1 MTLSAIGAPA
11 DVPDAKSGFPG
22 IGSIAWPVAGIV
34 LALAGHLYL
43 ALTRAINWDEFYH
56 YSQVQ
61 KLAQGTLTEPLQTLY
76 TRAFVWVVDLPGLG
90 VDHIVAIRV
99 FMFLCMVVV
108 AAAIFGAASRFV
120 GRVPSAFCAL
130 IYLTAGY
137 VLQHGTSFRFDAPAA
152 ALLMT
157 AAWILLRFRLS
168 PGTVLA
174 VGLLAGLSAM
184 LTIKTILYAPVFL
197 GIAGLLW
204 SEAADKRRLLIQL
217 AAVGAAALGAF
228 ALIYL
233 AHASSLAGNSDVEA
247 MKVVSRAG
255 GKMFHFGYVTYWQSM
270 VKGAQLSLVLAL
282 VILAF
287 PFVIWKAALSKAEK
301 WALAG
306 FYLPILTLFFYH
318 NTAPYFYVYM
328 LPPVTVACGVVLSL
342 IVRFRAT
349 AVAMM
354 ALLLAG
360 GGLILSHE
368 PPNPIERQRQIL
380 RVAQAMFPGGVS
392 YFDSCAMLGSFPKAN
407 VFMTPWGIDQYLL
420 GGFPSLQETM
430 SIKPVPLVV
439 NDDYMFEDAL
449 NGKGAVPAFLPGDL
463 AAIRDTFVH
472 LWGPFWIAGEEIP
485 ARAGGHAFEIRVPG
499 FYTARGASVT
509 IGDRML
515 VPGQFLYLDRGVYR
529 ASTTGDK
536 AARLIWGKD
545 IKVPAQPDAGGP
557 LFMPF

>member
-1 MTLSAIGAPA
+1 MTPFTAGAPA
-11 DVPDAKSGFPG
+11 GKARIPG
-22 IGSIAWPVAGIV
+22 VSSIFWPVAGIV

-76 TRAFVWVVDLPGLG
+76 TRAFVWVVNLPGVG
-90 VDHIVAIRV
+90 VDHIVAIRM
-99 FMFLCMVVV
+99 FMFLCIVVV
-108 AAAIFGAASRFV
+108 AVAIFGSASRFV
-120 GRVPSAFCAL
+120 GRVPAAFCSL

-157 AAWILLRFRLS
+157 AAWMLLRFRLS
-168 PGTVLA
+168 IGPILA

-197 GIAGLLW
+197 GIAWLLW
-204 SEAADKRRLLIQL
+204 SEADNKRRLLFQL
-217 AAVGAAALGAF
+217 AAVGVAALGSF

-255 GKMFHFGYVTYWQSM
+255 GKMFHFGYVTYWLSM
-270 VKGAQLSLVLAL
+270 VKGVQLSLVLAL

-287 PFVIWKAALSKAEK
+287 PVMVWKGALSKPEK
-301 WALAG
+301 WAITG

-328 LPPVTVACGVVLSL
+328 LPPVTVACGVVLAPL
-342 IVRFRAT
+342 VARYRAVSVT
-349 AVAMM
+349 G
-354 ALLLAG
+354 LLLLG
-360 GGLILSHE
+360 GGFVFYNE
-368 PPNPIERQRQIL
+368 PPNTIERQRQIL
-380 RVAQAMFPGGVS
+380 RVADTMFPGGVA

-420 GGFPSLQETM
+420 GGFPSLEETM
-430 SIKPVPLVV
+430 ASKPVPLMV
-439 NDDYMFEDAL
+439 NDDYMFEEAL
-449 NGKGAVPAFLPGDL
+449 NGKAPVRAFLPGDL

-472 LWGPFWIAGEEIP
+472 LWGPFWIAGEDIP
-485 ARAGGHAFEIRVPG
+485 ARASGHAFKVRVPG
-499 FYTARGASVT
+499 FYTVRGASVT
-509 IGDRML
+509 IGDR
-515 VPGQFLYLDRGVYR
+515 VVAPGQFVHLDRGVYR
-529 ASTTGDK
+529 ASTAG
-536 AARLIWGKD
+536 ANGARLIWGKD
-545 IKVPAQPDAGGP
+545 IEVPVQPDAGGS

>member
-1 MTLSAIGAPA
+1 MTSTAIGAPA
-11 DVPDAKSGFPG
+11 GKSRIPRA
-22 IGSIAWPVAGIV
+22 GSIFWPVAGIV
-34 LALAGHLYL
+34 LALTGHLHL

-76 TRAFVWVVDLPGLG
+76 TRAFVWAVDLPGVG
-90 VDHIVAIRV
+90 VDHIVAIRM
-99 FMFLCMVVV
+99 FMFLCIVVV
-108 AAAIFGAASRFV
+108 AAAIFGAAARFV
-120 GRVPSAFCAL
+120 GRVPAAFCAL

-152 ALLMT
+152 AMLMT
-157 AAWILLRFRLS
+157 AAWMLLRFRLS
-168 PGTVLA
+168 LGTILA

-197 GIAGLLW
+197 GIAWLLW
-204 SEAADKRRLLIQL
+204 SEAGNKRRLLFQL
-217 AAVGAAALGAF
+217 GTVGAVALVSF

-255 GKMFHFGYVTYWQSM
+255 GKMFHFGYVTYWLSL
-270 VKGAQLSLVLAL
+270 VKGVQLSLVLAL

-287 PFVIWKAALSKAEK
+287 PLMVWKAALSKPEK
-301 WALAG
+301 LALTG

-328 LPPVTVACGVVLSL
+328 LPPVTVACGVVLASL
-342 IVRFRAT
+342 
-349 AVAMM
+349 VARYRSISVA
-354 ALLLAG
+354 ALMLLG
-360 GGLILSHE
+360 GGFVFYNE
-368 PPNPIERQRQIL
+368 PPNTIERQRQIL
-380 RVAQAMFPGGVS
+380 RVADTMFPGGVA

-420 GGFPSLQETM
+420 GGFPSLEKTM
-430 SIKPVPLVV
+430 ASKPVPLVV

-449 NGKGAVPAFLPGDL
+449 NGKGDVPAFLPGDL

-472 LWGPFWIAGEEIP
+472 LWGPFWIAGEDIP
-485 ARAGGHAFEIRVPG
+485 ARASDYAFKVRVPG
-499 FYTARGASVT
+499 FYTVRGASVT
-509 IGDRML
+509 IGDRMIA
-515 VPGQFLYLDRGVYR
+515 PGQFIHLDRGDYR

-536 AARLIWGKD
+536 GARLIWGKD
-545 IKVPAQPDAGGP
+545 IKVPVRPDAGGP

>member
-1 MTLSAIGAPA
+1 MTSAAAGAPA
-11 DVPDAKSGFPG
+11 GKAKFPDAS
-22 IGSIAWPVAGIV
+22 SIFWPLAGIV

-43 ALTRAINWDEFYH
+43 ALTRAINWDEYYH

-76 TRAFVWVVDLPGLG
+76 TRAFVWVVDLPGVA
-90 VDHIVAIRV
+90 VDHIVAIRI
-99 FMFLCMVVV
+99 FMFLCVIVVT
-108 AAAIFGAASRFV
+108 AAIFGTASRFV
-120 GRVPSAFCAL
+120 GRVPAAFCAL

-157 AAWILLRFRLS
+157 AAWMLLRFRLNAG
-168 PGTVLA
+168 PILV

-184 LTIKTILYAPVFL
+184 LTIKTILYTPVFF
-197 GIAGLLW
+197 GIAWLLW
-204 SEAADKRRLLIQL
+204 SEADNKRPLLFQL
-217 AAVGAAALGAF
+217 AGVGAAALGSF

-255 GKMFHFGYVTYWQSM
+255 GKMFHFGYVTYWLSL
-270 VKGAQLSLVLAL
+270 VKGVQLSLVLSL

-287 PFVIWKAALSKAEK
+287 PAVVWKAALSKPEK
-301 WALAG
+301 WALTG

-328 LPPVTVACGVVLSL
+328 LPPVTVACGVVLASL
-342 IVRFRAT
+342 
-349 AVAMM
+349 VARYRSISVA
-354 ALLLAG
+354 ALLLLG
-360 GGLILSHE
+360 GGFVFYNE
-368 PPNPIERQRQIL
+368 PPNTIERQRQIL
-380 RVAQAMFPGGVS
+380 RVADDMFPGGVA
-392 YFDSCAMLGSFPKAN
+392 YFDSCAMLGRFPKAN

-420 GGFPSLQETM
+420 GGFPSLEETM
-430 SIKPVPLVV
+430 ASKPVPLMV

-449 NGKGAVPAFLPGDL
+449 NGKGPVPAFLPGDL

-472 LWGPFWIAGEEIP
+472 LWGPFWIAGEDIP
-485 ARAGGHAFEIRVPG
+485 ARASGHAFKVRVPG
-499 FYTARGASVT
+499 YYTVRGSSVT
-509 IGDRML
+509 IGDRE
-515 VPGQFLYLDRGVYR
+515 VAPGQFVHLDRGVYR
-529 ASTTGDK
+529 ASTAG
-536 AARLIWGKD
+536 ANGARLVWGKD
-545 IKVPAQPDAGGP
+545 INIPAQPDTGGP

>member
-1 MTLSAIGAPA
+1 VTSSTTGVPAGKKRIPGA
-11 DVPDAKSGFPG
+11 S
-22 IGSIAWPVAGIV
+22 SIFWPLAGIV

-76 TRAFVWVVDLPGLG
+76 TRAFVWVVDLSGVG
-90 VDHIVAIRV
+90 VDHIVAIRL
-99 FMFLCMVVV
+99 FMFLCIIVV
-108 AAAIFGAASRFV
+108 AAAIFGTASRFV
-120 GRVPSAFCAL
+120 ARVPAAFCAL

-157 AAWILLRFRLS
+157 AAWILLRFRLNA
-168 PGTVLA
+168 GLILV
-174 VGLLAGLSAM
+174 VGLLAGISAM

-197 GIAGLLW
+197 GIAWLLW
-204 SEAADKRRLLIQL
+204 SEAENKRRPLFQL
-217 AAVGAAALGAF
+217 TAVGVTALGSF

-255 GKMFHFGYVTYWQSM
+255 GKMFHFGYVTYWLSM
-270 VKGAQLSLVLAL
+270 VKGVQLSLVLAL

-287 PFVIWKAALSKAEK
+287 PVVAWKAALSKPEK
-301 WALAG
+301 WALTG

-328 LPPVTVACGVVLSL
+328 LPPVTVACGVVLASL
-342 IVRFRAT
+342 
-349 AVAMM
+349 VARYRSISVA
-354 ALLLAG
+354 ALLLLGAG
-360 GGLILSHE
+360 FVFYNE
-368 PPNPIERQRQIL
+368 PPNAIERQRQML
-380 RVAQAMFPGGVS
+380 RVADDMFPGGVA

-420 GGFPSLQETM
+420 GGFPSLEETM
-430 SIKPVPLVV
+430 ASKPVPLIV

-449 NGKGAVPAFLPGDL
+449 NGQGPVPAFLPGDL

-472 LWGPFWIAGEEIP
+472 LWGPFWIAGEDIP
-485 ARAGGHAFEIRVPG
+485 ARASGYAFTVRVPG
-499 FYTARGASVT
+499 FYTVHGASVA
-509 IGDRML
+509 IGDRM
-515 VPGQFLYLDRGVYR
+515 VAPGQFVHLDRGVYR
-529 ASTTGDK
+529 ASTAGDK
-536 AARLIWGKD
+536 GARLIWGKG
-545 IKVPAQPDAGGP
+545 IEVPPQPDAGGP

>member
-1 MTLSAIGAPA
+1 VTSSVAGKPA
-11 DVPDAKSGFPG
+11 GKSRIPRA
-22 IGSIAWPVAGIV
+22 GSIFWPAAGIV

-76 TRAFVWVVDLPGLG
+76 TRAFVWAVDLPGVG
-90 VDHIVAIRV
+90 VDHIVAIRM
-99 FMFLCMVVV
+99 FMFLCIIVV

-120 GRVPSAFCAL
+120 GRVPAAFCAL

-157 AAWILLRFRLS
+157 AGWMLLRFRLS
-168 PGTVLA
+168 IGPILA

-197 GIAGLLW
+197 GIAWLLW
-204 SEAADKRRLLIQL
+204 SEADNKRRLLVQL
-217 AAVGAAALGAF
+217 AAVGAAALGSF

-255 GKMFHFGYVTYWQSM
+255 GKMFHFGYVTYWLSM

-287 PFVIWKAALSKAEK
+287 PVMVWKAALSKPEK

-328 LPPVTVACGVVLSL
+328 LPPVTVACGVVLAPL
-342 IVRFRAT
+342 
-349 AVAMM
+349 VARYRSISVA
-354 ALLLAG
+354 ALLLLG
-360 GGLILSHE
+360 GGFVFYNE
-368 PPNPIERQRQIL
+368 PPNTIERQRQIL
-380 RVAQAMFPGGVS
+380 RVADTMFPGGVA

-420 GGFPSLQETM
+420 GGFPSLEKTM
-430 SIKPVPLVV
+430 ASKPVPLVV

-449 NGKGAVPAFLPGDL
+449 NGKGPVPAFLPGDL

-472 LWGPFWIAGEEIP
+472 LWGPFWVAGEDIP
-485 ARAGGHAFEIRVPG
+485 AGASGHAFKVRVPG
-499 FYTARGASVT
+499 FYTVRGASVS
-509 IGDRML
+509 IGDRL
-515 VPGQFLYLDRGVYR
+515 ISPGQSVHLDRGDYR

-536 AARLIWGKD
+536 GARLIWGKD

>member
-1 MTLSAIGAPA
+1 MTSTAIGAPA
-11 DVPDAKSGFPG
+11 NIPAEKSRLPG
-22 IGSIAWPVAGIV
+22 VGSIFWPVAGIV

-76 TRAFVWVVDLPGLG
+76 TRAFVWVVDLPGVG
-90 VDHIVAIRV
+90 VDHIVVIRM
-99 FMFLCMVVV
+99 FMFLCVIVI

-120 GRVPSAFCAL
+120 GRVPAAFCAL

-168 PGTVLA
+168 IGPILA

-197 GIAGLLW
+197 GIAWLLW
-204 SEAADKRRLLIQL
+204 SEAANKRRLLVQL
-217 AAVGAAALGAF
+217 AAVGAAAVGAF

-255 GKMFHFGYVTYWQSM
+255 GKMFHFGYVTYWESM

-287 PFVIWKAALSKAEK
+287 PLVVWKAALSKPEK
-301 WALAG
+301 WALTG

-342 IVRFRAT
+342 ITRFRAMT
-349 AVAMM
+349 IAMI
-354 ALLLAG
+354 ALLLSG
-360 GGLILSHE
+360 GGLILSNE
-368 PPNPIERQRQIL
+368 PPNPIERQRHIL
-380 RVAQAMFPGGVS
+380 RVAHAMFPGGVA

-420 GGFPSLQETM
+420 GGFPSLEKTM
-430 SIKPVPLVV
+430 TTKPVPLVV

-449 NGKGAVPAFLPGDL
+449 NGKGPVPAFLPGDL

-472 LWGPFWIAGEEIP
+472 LWGPFWIAGEDIP
-485 ARAGGHAFEIRVPG
+485 AGASNHAFRVRVPG
-499 FYTARGASVT
+499 FYTVRGAGVT
-509 IGDRML
+509 IGNRKL
-515 VPGQFLYLDRGVYR
+515 APGQFVHLDRGVHR

-536 AARLIWGKD
+536 GARLIWGKD
-545 IKVPAQPDAGGP
+545 IKVPAQPDTGGP

>member
-1 MTLSAIGAPA
+1 MTSSVAGTPAGKSRIPGA
-11 DVPDAKSGFPG
+11 
-22 IGSIAWPVAGIV
+22 GSIFWPVAGIV
-34 LALAGHLYL
+34 VALAGHLYL
-43 ALTRAINWDEFYH
+43 ALMRAINWDEFYH

-76 TRAFVWVVDLPGLG
+76 TRAFVWAVDLPGVG
-90 VDHIVAIRV
+90 VDHIVAIRM
-99 FMFLCMVVV
+99 FMFLCIIVV

-120 GRVPSAFCAL
+120 GRVPAAFCAL

-157 AAWILLRFRLS
+157 AAWMLLRFRLS
-168 PGTVLA
+168 IGAILA

-197 GIAGLLW
+197 GIAWLLW
-204 SEAADKRRLLIQL
+204 SEADNKRRLLIQL
-217 AAVGAAALGAF
+217 AAVGAAALGSF

-233 AHASSLAGNSDVEA
+233 AHASSLAGNSDFEA

-255 GKMFHFGYVTYWQSM
+255 GKMFHFGYVTYWLSM
-270 VKGAQLSLVLAL
+270 VKGVQLSLVLAL

-287 PFVIWKAALSKAEK
+287 PVMVWKAALSKPEK
-301 WALAG
+301 WALVG

-328 LPPVTVACGVVLSL
+328 LPPVTVACGVVLASL
-342 IVRFRAT
+342 
-349 AVAMM
+349 VARYRSISVT
-354 ALLLAG
+354 ALLLLGAG
-360 GGLILSHE
+360 FVFYNE
-368 PPNPIERQRQIL
+368 PPNTIERQRQIL
-380 RVAQAMFPGGVS
+380 RVTDTMFPGGVA

-420 GGFPSLQETM
+420 GGFPSLEETM
-430 SIKPVPLVV
+430 ASNPVPLVV

-449 NGKGAVPAFLPGDL
+449 NGKGPVPAFLPGDL
-463 AAIRDTFVH
+463 AVIRDTFVH
-472 LWGPFWIAGEEIP
+472 LWGPFWIAGEDIP
-485 ARAGGHAFEIRVPG
+485 ARARAHAFKVRVPG
-499 FYTARGASVT
+499 FYTVHGASVT
-509 IGDRML
+509 IGDRM
-515 VPGQFLYLDRGVYR
+515 VAAGQVVHLDRGDYR
-529 ASTTGDK
+529 AATAGDK
-536 AARLIWGKD
+536 GARLIWGKD

>member
-1 MTLSAIGAPA
+1 MTSSAVGTPAGKSRVPGA
-11 DVPDAKSGFPG
+11 S
-22 IGSIAWPVAGIV
+22 SIFWPLAGIA

-61 KLAQGTLTEPLQTLY
+61 KLAQGMLSEPLQTLY
-76 TRAFVWVVDLPGLG
+76 TRAFVWAVDLPGVG
-90 VDHIVAIRV
+90 VDHIVAIRM
-99 FMFLCMVVV
+99 FMFLSIIVV

-120 GRVPSAFCAL
+120 GRVPAAFCSL

-157 AAWILLRFRLS
+157 AAWMLLRFRLS
-168 PGTVLA
+168 IGPILI
-174 VGLLAGLSAM
+174 VGVLAGLSAM

-197 GIAGLLW
+197 GIAWLLW
-204 SEAADKRRLLIQL
+204 SEADNKRRLLVQL
-217 AAVGAAALGAF
+217 AAVGAAALGSF

-255 GKMFHFGYVTYWQSM
+255 GKMFHFGYVTYWLSM
-270 VKGAQLSLVLAL
+270 VKGVQLSLVLAL

-287 PFVIWKAALSKAEK
+287 PVVVWKRALSKSEK
-301 WALAG
+301 LALTG

-328 LPPVTVACGVVLSL
+328 LPPVTVACGVVLASL
-342 IVRFRAT
+342 IARYRAIS
-349 AVAMM
+349 VA
-354 ALLLAG
+354 ALLLLGAG
-360 GGLILSHE
+360 FVFYNE
-368 PPNPIERQRQIL
+368 PPNTMERQRQIL
-380 RVAQAMFPGGVS
+380 RVADTMFPGGVA
-392 YFDSCAMLGSFPKAN
+392 YFDSCAMLGSFPKSN

-420 GGFPSLQETM
+420 GGFPSLEKTM
-430 SIKPVPLVV
+430 ASKPVPLVV

-449 NGKGAVPAFLPGDL
+449 NGKGPVPAFLPGDL

-472 LWGPFWIAGEEIP
+472 LWGPFWIAGEDIP
-485 ARAGGHAFEIRVPG
+485 AHASGHAFKIRVPG
-499 FYTARGASVT
+499 FYTVRGASVT
-509 IGDRML
+509 IGDRM
-515 VPGQFLYLDRGVYR
+515 VAPGQFVHLDRGDYR
-529 ASTTGDK
+529 ASTAGNK
-536 AARLIWGKD
+536 GARLIWGKD
-545 IKVPAQPDAGGP
+545 IKVPAQPDTGDP

>member
-1 MTLSAIGAPA
+1 MTISAIGAPA
-11 DVPDAKSGFPG
+11 NIPAEKSRFPG
-22 IGSIAWPVAGIV
+22 IGSIFWPAAGIV

-43 ALTRAINWDEFYH
+43 ALTRAVNWDEFYH

-76 TRAFVWVVDLPGLG
+76 TRAFVWVVDLPGAG
-90 VDHIVAIRV
+90 VDHIIAIRM
-99 FMFLCMVVV
+99 FMFLCVLVI

-120 GRVPSAFCAL
+120 GRVPAAFCSL

-157 AAWILLRFRLS
+157 AAWILLRFRLGV
-168 PGTVLA
+168 GTILPI
-174 VGLLAGLSAM
+174 GLLAGLAAM
-184 LTIKTILYAPVFL
+184 LTIKTVLYAPVFL
-197 GIAGLLW
+197 GIAWLLW
-204 SEAADKRRLLIQL
+204 SEAANKRRLSFQL
-217 AAVGAAALGAF
+217 AAVCAAALGSF

-233 AHASSLAGNSDVEA
+233 VHASSLAGNSDVEA

-270 VKGAQLSLVLAL
+270 VKGVQLSLVLTL

-287 PFVIWKAALSKAEK
+287 PLVVWKATLSRPEK
-301 WALAG
+301 WALTG

-328 LPPVTVACGVVLSL
+328 LPPVTVACSVVLSL
-342 IVRFRAT
+342 IARFRAT
-349 AVAMM
+349 TIAMM
-354 ALLLAG
+354 LLLLSG
-360 GGLILSHE
+360 GGLILSNE
-368 PPNPIERQRQIL
+368 PPNPIERQRHIL
-380 RVAQAMFPGGVS
+380 RVADMMFPGGVA

-420 GGFPSLQETM
+420 GGFPSLEETM
-430 SIKPVPLVV
+430 ASKTVPLVV

-449 NGKGAVPAFLPGDL
+449 NGKGPVPAFLPGDL
-463 AAIRDTFVH
+463 AVIRDTFVH
-472 LWGPFWIAGEEIP
+472 LWGPFWIAGEDIP
-485 ARAGGHAFEIRVPG
+485 ARASGHAFKVRVPG
-499 FYTARGASVT
+499 FYTVHGASVS
-509 IGDRML
+509 IGDHRL
-515 VPGQFLYLDRGVYR
+515 APGQVVHLDRGDYR
-529 ASTTGDK
+529 AATAGDK
-536 AARLIWGKD
+536 GARLIWGKD
-545 IKVPAQPDAGGP
+545 IKVPAQPDVGGP

>member
-1 MTLSAIGAPA
+1 MTSSVAGTPAGKSRIPGA
-11 DVPDAKSGFPG
+11 
-22 IGSIAWPVAGIV
+22 GSLFWPVAGIV

-76 TRAFVWVVDLPGLG
+76 TRAFVWAVDLPGFG
-90 VDHIVAIRV
+90 VDHIIAIRM
-99 FMFLCMVVV
+99 FMFLCIIVV

-120 GRVPSAFCAL
+120 GRVPAAFCAL

-152 ALLMT
+152 ALLMA

-168 PGTVLA
+168 IGPILA
-174 VGLLAGLSAM
+174 AGLLAGLSAM

-197 GIAGLLW
+197 GIAWLLW
-204 SEAADKRRLLIQL
+204 SEAENKRRLLLQL
-217 AAVGAAALGAF
+217 AAVGAAALGFF

-233 AHASSLAGNSDVEA
+233 AHASSLVGNSDVEA

-255 GKMFHFGYVTYWQSM
+255 GKMFHFGYVTYWLSM
-270 VKGAQLSLVLAL
+270 VKGVQLSLVLAL

-287 PFVIWKAALSKAEK
+287 PVMVWKAALPKPEK
-301 WALAG
+301 LALTG

-328 LPPVTVACGVVLSL
+328 LPPVTVACGVVMASL
-342 IVRFRAT
+342 
-349 AVAMM
+349 VARYRSISVT
-354 ALLLAG
+354 ALLLLGAG
-360 GGLILSHE
+360 FVFYNE
-368 PPNPIERQRQIL
+368 PPNMIERQRQIL
-380 RVAQAMFPGGVS
+380 RVADRMFPGGVA

-420 GGFPSLQETM
+420 GGFPSLEKTM
-430 SIKPVPLVV
+430 ASKPVPLMV

-449 NGKGAVPAFLPGDL
+449 NGKGPVPAFLPRDL

-472 LWGPFWIAGEEIP
+472 LWGPFWIAGEDIP
-485 ARAGGHAFEIRVPG
+485 ARASGHAFKVRVPG
-499 FYTARGASVT
+499 FYTVGGASVT
-509 IGDRML
+509 IGDRTL
-515 VPGQFLYLDRGVYR
+515 APGQFVHLDRGDYR
-529 ASTTGDK
+529 ASTAGDK
-536 AARLIWGKD
+536 GARLIWGKD
-545 IKVPAQPDAGGP
+545 IQVPAQPDAGGP

>member
-1 MTLSAIGAPA
+1 MTPFTAGAPA
-11 DVPDAKSGFPG
+11 GKARIPG
-22 IGSIAWPVAGIV
+22 ASSIFWPVAGIV

-76 TRAFVWVVDLPGLG
+76 TRAFVWVVDLPGVG
-90 VDHIVAIRV
+90 VDHIVAIRL
-99 FMFLCMVVV
+99 FMLLFVIVV

-120 GRVPSAFCAL
+120 GRVPAAFCAL

-157 AAWILLRFRLS
+157 AAWMLLRFRLS
-168 PGTVLA
+168 IGPILA

-197 GIAGLLW
+197 GIAWLLW
-204 SEAADKRRLLIQL
+204 SEADNKRRLLFQL
-217 AAVGAAALGAF
+217 AAVGVAALGSF

-233 AHASSLAGNSDVEA
+233 AHANSLAGNSDVEA

-255 GKMFHFGYVTYWQSM
+255 GKMFHFGYVTYWLSM
-270 VKGAQLSLVLAL
+270 VKGVQLSLVLAL

-287 PFVIWKAALSKAEK
+287 PIMVWKAALSKPEK
-301 WALAG
+301 WAITG

-328 LPPVTVACGVVLSL
+328 LPPVTVACGVVLAPL
-342 IVRFRAT
+342 VARYRAVSVT
-349 AVAMM
+349 G
-354 ALLLAG
+354 LLLLG
-360 GGLILSHE
+360 GGFVFYNE
-368 PPNPIERQRQIL
+368 PSNTIERQRQIL
-380 RVAQAMFPGGVS
+380 RVADTMFPGGVA

-420 GGFPSLQETM
+420 GGFPSLEETM
-430 SIKPVPLVV
+430 ASKPVPLMV
-439 NDDYMFEDAL
+439 NDDYMFEEAL
-449 NGKGAVPAFLPGDL
+449 NGKAPVRAFLPGDL

-472 LWGPFWIAGEEIP
+472 LWGPFWIAGEDIP
-485 ARAGGHAFEIRVPG
+485 ARASGHAFKVRVPG
-499 FYTARGASVT
+499 FYTVRGASVT
-509 IGDRML
+509 IGDR
-515 VPGQFLYLDRGVYR
+515 VVAPGQFVHLDRGVYR
-529 ASTTGDK
+529 ASTAG
-536 AARLIWGKD
+536 ANGARLIWGKD
-545 IKVPAQPDAGGP
+545 IEVPVQPDAGGS

>member
-1 MTLSAIGAPA
+1 MPAGKSRIPGA
-11 DVPDAKSGFPG
+11 S
-22 IGSIAWPVAGIV
+22 SIFWPLAGIV

-76 TRAFVWVVDLPGLG
+76 TRAFVWVVDLPGVG
-90 VDHIVAIRV
+90 VDHIVAIRL
-99 FMFLCMVVV
+99 FMFMCIVVV

-120 GRVPSAFCAL
+120 GRVPAAFCAL

-152 ALLMT
+152 ALLMI
-157 AAWILLRFRLS
+157 AAWMLLRFRLNAG
-168 PGTVLA
+168 PILI

-197 GIAGLLW
+197 GIAWLLW
-204 SEAADKRRLLIQL
+204 SEADNRRRILFRL
-217 AAVGAAALGAF
+217 AAVGAAALGSF

-233 AHASSLAGNSDVEA
+233 AHAGSLAGNSDVEA

-255 GKMFHFGYVTYWQSM
+255 GKMFHFGYVTYWLSM
-270 VKGAQLSLVLAL
+270 VKAVQLSLVLAL

-287 PFVIWKAALSKAEK
+287 PVMVWNAALSKPEK
-301 WALAG
+301 WALTG

-328 LPPVTVACGVVLSL
+328 LPPVTVACGVVLAPL
-342 IVRFRAT
+342 VARYRAVSVT
-349 AVAMM
+349 G
-354 ALLLAG
+354 LLLLG
-360 GGLILSHE
+360 GGFVFYNE
-368 PPNPIERQRQIL
+368 PPNTIERQRQIL
-380 RVAQAMFPGGVS
+380 RVADGMFPGGVA

-420 GGFPSLQETM
+420 GGFPSLEKTM
-430 SIKPVPLVV
+430 ASRPVPLMV

-472 LWGPFWIAGEEIP
+472 LWGPFWIAGEDIP
-485 ARAGGHAFEIRVPG
+485 ARASSYAFKVRVPG
-499 FYTARGASVT
+499 FYTVRGASVT
-509 IGDRML
+509 IGDRM
-515 VPGQFLYLDRGVYR
+515 VAPGQLVHLDRGVYR
-529 ASTTGDK
+529 ASTAGDK
-536 AARLIWGKD
+536 GARLIWGKF

>member
-1 MTLSAIGAPA
+1 VTSAVAEAPA
-11 DVPDAKSGFPG
+11 KEVRIPG
-22 IGSIAWPVAGIV
+22 AGSIFWPVAGIV

-61 KLAQGTLTEPLQTLY
+61 KLAQGTLTEPLQTVY
-76 TRAFVWVVDLPGLG
+76 ARAFVWAVDLPGVG
-90 VDHIVAIRV
+90 VDHIVAIRL
-99 FMFLCMVVV
+99 FMFLCVIVI

-120 GRVPSAFCAL
+120 GRVPAAFCSL

-157 AAWILLRFRLS
+157 AAWMLLRFRLS
-168 PGTVLA
+168 IGPILA

-197 GIAGLLW
+197 GIAWLLW
-204 SEAADKRRLLIQL
+204 SEADNKRRLLFQL
-217 AAVGAAALGAF
+217 AAVGAAALGSF

-255 GKMFHFGYVTYWQSM
+255 GKMFHFGYVTYWLSM
-270 VKGAQLSLVLAL
+270 VKGVQLSLVLAL

-287 PFVIWKAALSKAEK
+287 PIMVWKAALSKPEK
-301 WALAG
+301 LALTG

-328 LPPVTVACGVVLSL
+328 LPPVTVACGVVLASL
-342 IVRFRAT
+342 
-349 AVAMM
+349 VARYRSISVT
-354 ALLLAG
+354 ALLLLGAG
-360 GGLILSHE
+360 FVFYNE
-368 PPNPIERQRQIL
+368 PPNTIERQRQIL
-380 RVAQAMFPGGVS
+380 RVADTMFPGGVA

-420 GGFPSLQETM
+420 GGFPSLEKTM
-430 SIKPVPLVV
+430 ASKPVPLVV

-449 NGKGAVPAFLPGDL
+449 SGKGDVPAFLPGDL

-472 LWGPFWIAGEEIP
+472 LWGPFWIAGEDIP
-485 ARAGGHAFEIRVPG
+485 ARASGHAFKVRVPG
-499 FYTARGASVT
+499 FYTVRGASVT
-509 IGDRML
+509 IGDRM
-515 VPGQFLYLDRGVYR
+515 VAPGQFVHLERGVYR
-529 ASTTGDK
+529 ASTTGEK
-536 AARLIWGKD
+536 GARLIWGKD
-545 IKVPAQPDAGGP
+545 VKVPAQPDAGGP